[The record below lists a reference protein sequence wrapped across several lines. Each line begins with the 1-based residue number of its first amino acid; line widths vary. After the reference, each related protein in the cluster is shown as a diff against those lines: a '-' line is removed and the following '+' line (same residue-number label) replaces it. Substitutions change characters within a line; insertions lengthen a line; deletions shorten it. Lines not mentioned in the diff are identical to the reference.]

1 MAHMFRRRVENP
13 ILTVADLP
21 EEAGYYL
28 LNPGAVKYNGE
39 YLLLVDVF
47 HREGGILFWIARSAD
62 GIHFRFDAE
71 PPEWP
76 ACPDGWEENGCY
88 DPRITEIDGE
98 FFILYGS
105 HNNVLGTRL
114 GIVKTKDFERFER
127 VSLASE
133 INNRNGALF
142 PEKIG
147 GLYCR
152 FDRPFGGDEHSPC
165 DMWLSFSP
173 DLVFWGK
180 TRPSLS
186 ARPSH
191 WDQLKV
197 GAGAPPIRIREGWLE
212 IYHGV
217 APSCDGSIYSLFGA
231 ILDYREPWRVIA
243 RGKAPLLFPEAPY
256 ERSGRVS
263 NVVFTC
269 NALLEPD
276 DTLRI
281 YYGAADNCVCC
292 AQMPLA
298 DVVANCF
305 DGYHYMLNSG
315 TV

>member
-1 MAHMFRRRVENP
+1 MAHMCRRRVENP

-28 LNPGAVKYNGE
+28 LNPGAAKYNGE

-88 DPRITEIDGE
+88 DPRITGIDGE

-173 DLVFWGK
+173 DLVFWG
-180 TRPSLS
+180 
-186 ARPSH
+186 
-191 WDQLKV
+191 
-197 GAGAPPIRIREGWLE
+197 
-212 IYHGV
+212 
-217 APSCDGSIYSLFGA
+217 
-231 ILDYREPWRVIA
+231 
-243 RGKAPLLFPEAPY
+243 
-256 ERSGRVS
+256 
-263 NVVFTC
+263 
-269 NALLEPD
+269 
-276 DTLRI
+276 
-281 YYGAADNCVCC
+281 
-292 AQMPLA
+292 
-298 DVVANCF
+298 
-305 DGYHYMLNSG
+305 
-315 TV
+315 